1 MMTLPSSPLFFLDCS
16 IIDKI
21 DEDDDDSLDGK
32 KDVSLNQGNLNLNFN
47 NFGIGNITNNNYNN
61 NNYLRRRRNRNR
73 NNYND
78 NNNYSHKYNDSN
90 NDYNNNSNN
99 INMKRIRK
107 EERMKKF
114 NMGQAYVYEKCLGSH
129 IFNDVICNFILYIIN
144 LSYSLINEK
153 VFYSDTSQTS
163 GEVLPTISSSKIISF
178 FSLYKISNYISK
190 TLIKYIFF
198 FILLFYIICSYLI

>member
-32 KDVSLNQGNLNLNFN
+32 KDVSLNQGNLNFN

-78 NNNYSHKYNDSN
+78 NDNNNYSHKYNNSN

-114 NMGQAYVYEKCLGSH
+114 NMGRHMFMKNVWKVTYLMMLYV
-129 IFNDVICNFILYIIN
+129 I
-144 LSYSLINEK
+144 LSY
-153 VFYSDTSQTS
+153 
-163 GEVLPTISSSKIISF
+163 
-178 FSLYKISNYISK
+178 
-190 TLIKYIFF
+190 TL
-198 FILLFYIICSYLI
+198 